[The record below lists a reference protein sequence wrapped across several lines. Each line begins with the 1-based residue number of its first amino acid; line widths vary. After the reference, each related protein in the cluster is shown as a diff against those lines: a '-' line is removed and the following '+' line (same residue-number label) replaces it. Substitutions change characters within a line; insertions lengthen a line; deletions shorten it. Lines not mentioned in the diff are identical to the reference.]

1 MKKLKILLTVVLFAL
16 FGCTSKPDGIEPV
29 NNFDL
34 NPYLGKWYEI
44 ARLDHSF
51 EAGLSQVSAE
61 YKVCSDGGI
70 DVINRGYSAQKG
82 EWNQAKGKAYF
93 VEDEN
98 TGHLKVS
105 FFGPFYSSYII
116 FELGDEYDYAFVS
129 GYNHEYLWLLSRTPT
144 VDDALVERFKR
155 VAKQNGFDVDGLIMV
170 EQQ

>member
-1 MKKLKILLTVVLFAL
+1 MGITVVLFAL

-61 YKVCSDGGI
+61 YKVRSDGGI

>member
-61 YKVCSDGGI
+61 YKVRSDGGI

-144 VDDALVERFKR
+144 VNDALLERFKR

>member
-61 YKVCSDGGI
+61 YKVRSDGGI